1 MTGGSGV
8 TAAQC
13 GPCFGE
19 GDFQET
25 DVTSWPDI
33 GCQTGRWG
41 YPNLSLPYLP
51 YHADTS
57 AGQAQTEVSQGES
70 AGGTVPSGQTP
81 SHKIVENKT
90 MAK

>member
-1 MTGGSGV
+1 MSHHSQTQDARQEGG
-8 TAAQC
+8 
-13 GPCFGE
+13 
-19 GDFQET
+19 
-25 DVTSWPDI
+25 
-33 GCQTGRWG
+33 G

-70 AGGTVPSGQTP
+70 AGGTVPSGQMP